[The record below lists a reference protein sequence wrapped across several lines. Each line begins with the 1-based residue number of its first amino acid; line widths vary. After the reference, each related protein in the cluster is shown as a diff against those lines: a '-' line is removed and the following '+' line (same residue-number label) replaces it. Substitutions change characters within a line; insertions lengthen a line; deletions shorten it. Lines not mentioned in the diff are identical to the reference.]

1 MIVGR
6 IIAGMV
12 LLLCVYIILP
22 YLGSSF
28 VVHVAAMVITPVV
41 AYCVLMVD
49 IKKRHTGVYSGGNS
63 PCGTADCIRREIN
76 EHGTR
81 RIHGECTC
89 TKTTDDPFLTFSSRI
104 DCTGDNVVVPVVA
117 APPAVAPVVA
127 PVHVVVP
134 VDTSNI
140 GVAMGIID
148 AHQKAE
154 EAARLAKRLAAEAAH
169 REATGVAMG
178 VMDAH
183 RRAEEAAH
191 LAAEEA
197 AHRDATGVA
206 MGVMNTH
213 LRVEEAARLA
223 KRLVAEEAT
232 NRRSVGVAMGI
243 MDDHRRTAKE
253 KADRLEAKRA
263 AEEAAKR
270 AAEEAAKRA
279 AEEAAKRAAEEAAK
293 RATIGVAMGI
303 MDGHRRA
310 EEKAAQLAAEKA
322 TRLAAEEAARL
333 AAEKA
338 TRLAAEEAAR
348 LAAEEAARLEA
359 AEREQKQKMSVAVA
373 IGGQCKCNGDTWLCS
388 VCNRWVWWA
397 VLNTSNNPPI
407 GENKLHTP
415 VLSTIYASYC
425 NLSAGHVG
433 KEHTRALAGEDGKVF
448 KAYCK
453 YNGWQEFIKEMRRL
467 LCVTTEPPKCACI
480 SYPSQK
486 QIKDYGAA
494 IYEEY
499 GHFID
504 MIYLAF
510 TKYSKNLYALDLF
523 TFSITMDAYT
533 IIHNPAGE
541 DCINIYKTYIATIC
555 TSIPQG
561 HQQKFKIANA
571 INSYTLAITNDKAAI
586 AKLYNIRKAIIRL
599 KSCTVGNTGSIMHNP
614 TRHTLTYL
622 KNTYNVADVIDN
634 INNILQS
641 NTNPTLSDIFK
652 KVPGTEHAERT
663 EQLRQPANGHAK
675 RTEQLRQTANEH
687 ATYPGIFPQPPFIYN
702 GEKQTKFVV
711 AKNNDSMKKLIGANT
726 TSKKK

>member
-253 KADRLEAKRA
+253 KADRLE
-263 AEEAAKR
+263 
-270 AAEEAAKRA
+270 
-279 AEEAAKRAAEEAAK
+279 AKRAAEEAAK